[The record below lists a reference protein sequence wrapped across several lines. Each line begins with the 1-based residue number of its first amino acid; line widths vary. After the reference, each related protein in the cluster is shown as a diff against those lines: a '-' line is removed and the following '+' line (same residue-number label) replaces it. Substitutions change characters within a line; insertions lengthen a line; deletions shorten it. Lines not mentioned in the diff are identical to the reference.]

1 MMKSVR
7 YTSDAAR
14 ALRRHAN
21 MAERIRATLLAYAT
35 DPVAHANNVRRLV
48 GSNERR
54 LRIGSFRAVFEE
66 TATEILVTR
75 IGPRGDIYE

>member
-1 MMKSVR
+1 MKLVR

-21 MAERIRATLLAYAT
+21 MAERIRVALRDYAT

-54 LRIGSFRAVFEE
+54 LRISGFRAVFEE
-66 TATEILVTR
+66 TPTEILVTR
-75 IGPRGDIYE
+75 IGPRGDVYE